1 MTHDKAQLGDGERE
15 IVEITFNITLKA
27 GTVSLHFSQEM
38 I

>member
-15 IVEITFNITLKA
+15 IAFNITLKT
-27 GTVSLHFSQEM
+27 GTMSLHFSQEM